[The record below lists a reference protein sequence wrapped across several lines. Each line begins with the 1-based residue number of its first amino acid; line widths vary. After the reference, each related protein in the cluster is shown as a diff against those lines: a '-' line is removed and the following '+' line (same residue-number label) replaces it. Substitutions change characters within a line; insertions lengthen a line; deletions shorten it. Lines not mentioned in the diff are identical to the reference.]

1 MSTELQQTN
10 PWYLYIL
17 LCADGSLYT
26 GVARDLER
34 RLHEHNHTVAGAR
47 YTRPR
52 RPVTLAYFEGMDS
65 RADACRREH
74 EIKRMKAGRK
84 IDLILGGDQ
93 GRLLE
98 GGVAPETMEAL
109 RVLQVSRR

>member
-1 MSTELQQTN
+1 MNADLQQTN

-34 RLHEHNHTVAGAR
+34 RLHEHNHTAAGAR

-52 RPVTLAYFEGMDS
+52 RPVRLAYFEGMMS
-65 RADACRREH
+65 RSDACKREY
-74 EIKRMKAGRK
+74 EVKQLNARQKLA
-84 IDLILGGDQ
+84 LILAADPVLQ
-93 GRLLE
+93 CA
-98 GGVAPETMEAL
+98 GGVEMETLAAL
-109 RVLQVSRR
+109 RQVGG

>member
-1 MSTELQQTN
+1 MVIEAQNGN

-34 RLHEHNHTVAGAR
+34 RLHEHNHTAAGAR

-52 RPVTLAYFEGMDS
+52 RPVRLAYFEGMTS
-65 RADACRREH
+65 RSAACKREYEIKQLDVGQKLGLIRSADAESLRV
-74 EIKRMKAGRK
+74 
-84 IDLILGGDQ
+84 
-93 GRLLE
+93 
-98 GGVAPETMEAL
+98 GGVEEETLTAL
-109 RVLQVSRR
+109 NHD

>member
-1 MSTELQQTN
+1 MNAEPQQMS

-34 RLHEHNHTVAGAR
+34 RLHEHNHTAAGAR

-52 RPVTLAYFEGMDS
+52 RPVRLAYFEGMAS
-65 RADACRREH
+65 RSDACRREYEVKQLDAH
-74 EIKRMKAGRK
+74 QKLA
-84 IDLILGGDQ
+84 LILAADPARQ
-93 GRLLE
+93 RA
-98 GGVAPETMEAL
+98 GGVEAETLTVL
-109 RVLQVSRR
+109 RQAGG